1 MSKLREMRE
10 KRANLWEQMK
20 ALRDAAEGRDFTAEE
35 NQSWDQLD
43 GEIEA
48 LTRQID
54 RDEKLSERERQ
65 VGDVDPIPDPDTRKD
80 DGDAQKRAADIFA
93 RYLRAGERGISAEE
107 FRALESTRPELGG
120 YLVAP
125 QTFVTQLLQAVD
137 AEVFVRQWATKYQV
151 ATNKSLGVP
160 SLDADPDD
168 GDWTAELATGNEDS
182 AMAFGKR
189 ELVPHPLA
197 KRVKLSNKLLRQA
210 AIDPEALVRA
220 RLAQKFA
227 VTQEKGF
234 FTGSGVNQPLGFFTA
249 SAHGISTGRD
259 VVCGTTTAI
268 TADGL
273 IDLKYGLKSQY
284 WPRAKW
290 VFHRDAVKQ
299 IRKLKDQQDQYLW
312 QPGLQ
317 AGQPDSIL
325 DTPFVVSE
333 FAPNT
338 FTTGQYTAI
347 IGDFSF
353 YWIADALDM
362 TVQRLVELYAEKN
375 QTGFI
380 GRLETDG
387 MPVLEEAFIR
397 GKLA

>member
-151 ATNKSLGVP
+151 ATNESLGVP